1 MKGLDVARHFLAKTS
16 PQWRVVL
23 ADINAKG
30 YEAVKGSLDAD
41 RTLFVETDV
50 TDWDSHAALFVKAYE
65 FSNKQIDFFHA
76 NAGIAD
82 KEFILQPFDL
92 DQPPQKPNLQCLD
105 VNLISVFYGLKLFIH
120 YARKTRT
127 AQGSANGHS
136 STTFHPKMVITAS
149 CAGQYPFELAPQY
162 AATKAACINL
172 TRSAAPAMYKHDDI
186 ALNCLM
192 PAFLA
197 TNILPKELVQ
207 AWPQKWITPTSTVC
221 RAIDECISEK
231 GEIVQ
236 DSKSDGKNGEV
247 KVAQSLEVA
256 VDKLYYRTHVPFA
269 DESQRFI
276 IEEATEDGLWGRV
289 FGEVMAKAAAD
300 GAAND
305 GTGFPALDGS
315 AAAQQH

>member
-1 MKGLDVARHFLAKTS
+1 MVRHFLAKTS
-16 PQWRVVL
+16 PQWRVVV

-41 RTLFVETDV
+41 RVLFVETDV
-50 TDWDSHAALFVKAYE
+50 TDWDSHAALFEKAYE
-65 FSNKQIDFFHA
+65 FSQKRIDFFHA

-105 VNLISVFYGLKLFIH
+105 VNLISVFYGLKLMIH
-120 YARKTRT
+120 YERKTR
-127 AQGSANGHS
+127 ASLGSANGDS
-136 STTFHPKMVITAS
+136 STSFHPKMVVTAS

-172 TRSAAPAMYKHDDI
+172 TRSAAPAMYKHDGI

-221 RAIDECISEK
+221 RAIDECISET
-231 GEIVQ
+231 GEINQ
-236 DSKSDGKNGEV
+236 DGKSDGKNGEV
-247 KVAQSLEVA
+247 KVAQSIEVA
-256 VDKLYYRTHVPFA
+256 VDKLYYRKPVDYA

-289 FGEVMAKAAAD
+289 FGEVMAKAAAEGAGGD
-300 GAAND
+300 GA
-305 GTGFPALDGS
+305 GFSSMDGS
-315 AAAQQH
+315 QAAAQQH